1 MGRIFIGL
9 VKCGAWG
16 CFDEFNCLEE
26 AMLSAVSIQIQTIQD
41 SIWTSVLTTE
51 LLGREVCEMEVMQVS
66 CDQHGIVQS
75 LLVLMF
81 CGCCV
86 VSVHWEVLELLELQS

>member
-26 AMLSAVSIQIQTIQD
+26 AVLSALSIQIQTIQD
-41 SIWTSVLTTE
+41 SIRSRVPTTE
-51 LLGREVCEMEVMQVS
+51 LLDKEVS
-66 CDQHGIVQS
+66 CRS
-75 LLVLMF
+75 
-81 CGCCV
+81 C
-86 VSVHWEVLELLELQS
+86 E